1 MKIRKAVIP
10 AAGLGT
16 RFLPA
21 TKAVPKEM
29 LPILDKPTLQ
39 YIVEEA
45 VESGIEEIL
54 IITGRNKRSI
64 EDHFD
69 KSYELE
75 TELEKKR
82 KEEDLK
88 SLQSIS
94 GMCNIYYI
102 RQKEQRGLGD
112 AVRYARIFS
121 ENEPFAL
128 LLGDNI
134 IYNDGLPATK
144 QLIDIYQNYNC
155 SVLGIEEVSPELVN
169 RYGIIKGKEIEDSL
183 LDVEDLVEKPEIGK
197 APTNFAMLGRY
208 VLSPKIFK
216 ILEDTKPGYGGEI
229 QLTDAL
235 KVLAKED
242 RVLAKVYEGKTYDIG
257 EKLGFTIAQVEFA
270 LRDKKIKDAFKN
282 YLKGIDI

>member
-1 MKIRKAVIP
+1 MRIRKAVIP

-21 TKAVPKEM
+21 TKSVPKEM
-29 LPILDKPTLQ
+29 LPILDKPTIQ

-75 TELEKKR
+75 TELDKKG
-82 KEEDLK
+82 KAHDLEI
-88 SLQSIS
+88 LQNIS
-94 GMCNIYYI
+94 SMCNFYYI

-112 AVRYARIFS
+112 AVRYARVFS

-134 IYNDGLPATK
+134 IYNQGLPATR
-144 QLIDIYQNYNC
+144 QLIETYQEYNG
-155 SVLGIEEVSPELVN
+155 SVLGIGEVSPEMVN
-169 RYGIIKGKEIEDSL
+169 RYGIIKGEKIGDTLFE
-183 LDVEDLVEKPEIGK
+183 VEDLVEKPDIGK
-197 APTNFAMLGRY
+197 APTNYAMLGRY

-216 ILEDTKPGYGGEI
+216 ILEETKPGYGGEI

-242 RVLAKVYEGKTYDIG
+242 RVLAKLYEGKTYDIG

-270 LRDKKIKDAFKN
+270 LRDPQIKDAFN
-282 YLKGIDI
+282 TYLKGMDI